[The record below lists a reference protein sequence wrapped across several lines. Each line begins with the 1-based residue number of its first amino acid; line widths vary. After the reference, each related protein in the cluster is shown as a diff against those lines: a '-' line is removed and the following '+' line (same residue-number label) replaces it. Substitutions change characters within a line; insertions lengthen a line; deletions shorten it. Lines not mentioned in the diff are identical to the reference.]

1 MKHLMRLMIMF
12 MVSIMLV
19 LNFSTVF
26 AIGKETIQSS
36 HYWRICNAS
45 WQKSEFNLPS
55 GAPNVQVTA
64 TWAYNFDTDV
74 TSYTWVVS
82 NATKVSLSIYG
93 VLALPTVKVYGY
105 SYTPSA
111 YKEGTCYYTYLPI
124 GSEPMGSGLET
135 E

>member
-1 MKHLMRLMIMF
+1 VNALET
-12 MVSIMLV
+12 VQ
-19 LNFSTVF
+19 ST
-26 AIGKETIQSS
+26 

-64 TWAYNFDTDV
+64 TWAYNFDTGV

-82 NATKVSLSIYG
+82 NAIKEKLSIYG
-93 VLALPTVKVYGY
+93 IFALPTIKYNGY
-105 SYTPSA
+105 LYTPRTS
-111 YKEGTCYYTYLPI
+111 KEGSCYYTYLPI
-124 GSEPMGSGLET
+124 GTEPMGSGLET